1 MHKITLLA
9 AVTSAGA
16 SISICFKYFNAV
28 PTVANAASVLVSIAV
43 LRAVLV
49 ATAASARLITPS
61 QPFKPARVAEV
72 LPNNANA
79 TTERAAEVIL

>member
-16 SISICFKYFNAV
+16 SISICFKYFRAV

-43 LRAVLV
+43 LLAVFV
-49 ATAASARLITPS
+49 ATAANARLIIPS
-61 QPFKPARVAEV
+61 QPFRPLRVAEV

-79 TTERAAEVIL
+79 TTERAVLVKF